1 MRCVSYPPQLGFLHG
16 VQVMYNDERIKIK
29 NFKEYVDLYLA
40 SRTTPAPVIHEVS
53 ACAAPS
59 RVL

>member
-1 MRCVSYPPQLGFLHG
+1 
-16 VQVMYNDERIKIK
+16 MYNDERIKIK